1 MLGLQQLP
9 LGRVVNDSKV
19 GDHHAIIPTD
29 VEHDV
34 SRFSPDERRIF
45 DLVARRFLAVFHPP
59 ARYARTT
66 IVTLVEEERFRTRGK
81 VTLEAGWRGVYGLLS
96 EADSRPRAR
105 TRKARTRAPSCRRSS
120 RARRSSA
127 PSAEVEAKET
137 KPPPRYTEATL
148 LSAMETAGKLIDDEE
163 LREAMKESGLGT
175 PATRAETI
183 ETLIRREYIERAGKD
198 LTPTPK
204 GLQVIT
210 MLEEH
215 PLTSPE
221 LTGDWEKRLTD
232 IEHGDDDRS
241 KFIKDI
247 EDFTRATVEK
257 IAALD
262 KEKLRPER
270 VELGPCPRCGAETG
284 EIIRENSK
292 AYGCTSWKS
301 REEPG
306 CGFVIWKRVAGRTL
320 TPELARQLLEE
331 GKTKEV
337 ISGFRSRAGKPF
349 RARLVLNGEGKV
361 EFDFPARAQTKEA
374 AVAE

>member
-9 LGRVVNDSKV
+9 LARVVNDSKV
-19 GDHHAIIPTD
+19 SDHHAIIPTD

-66 IVTLVEEERFRTRGK
+66 VVTLVEEERFRSRGK
-81 VTLEAGWRGVYGLLS
+81 ITLEAGWRGVYGLLS
-96 EADSRPRAR
+96 EADQQAAR
-105 TRKARTRAPSCRRSS
+105 QDEEGENE
-120 RARRSSA
+120 SA
-127 PSAEVEAKET
+127 ELPPLEQGQTVKCAAAEVEAKET

-183 ETLIRREYIERAGKD
+183 ETLIRREYIERGGKD
-198 LTPTPK
+198 LMPTPK

-221 LTGDWEKRLTD
+221 LTG
-232 IEHGDDDRS
+232 
-241 KFIKDI
+241 
-247 EDFTRATVEK
+247 
-257 IAALD
+257 
-262 KEKLRPER
+262 
-270 VELGPCPRCGAETG
+270 ELGEAPDRHRARRGRPREVHRRHRRVHARDGREDRRARQGEAAPGARRARPVPALRRRDRRDHQG
-284 EIIRENSK
+284 ELEGVRLHEL
-292 AYGCTSWKS
+292 
-301 REEPG
+301 EEPRG
-306 CGFVIWKRVAGRTL
+306 DRLRLRHLEARRGADAHPRARAPAARGGQDEGRDFRFSL
-320 TPELARQLLEE
+320 TCRQ
-331 GKTKEV
+331 T
-337 ISGFRSRAGKPF
+337 FSRAS
-349 RARLVLNGEGKV
+349 RLE
-361 EFDFPARAQTKEA
+361 R
-374 AVAE
+374 